1 MKKLFILMS
10 IVAFAAA
17 LGLFS
22 CSKVE
27 PILENPA
34 DNPETEAPVVAWK
47 VAVSATMGETKA
59 LAEDPVTH
67 ALIAT
72 FETTDNVYVYNRTKN
87 VVDPSPLHPDKNG
100 AEVLLTGSLSN
111 DYDAGDELVF
121 CYNSNSSGNFP
132 YSTRQKGT
140 LATAADYATAEL
152 AISAADAENKTITGA
167 ATFINMQS
175 IFGFN
180 FTDGS
185 DAIPVRAAEVY
196 TEGRKLVSLIY
207 STTSPSREQ
216 TLYGRATIV
225 ADAPVSGPFYAGLR
239 NDYDE
244 DDTYHFRINDGAG
257 HLYSGTKSAPAGKI
271 VNGKYYSSAVTL
283 SPVALPTVTLTADGT
298 PVGPNAPWDETLTM
312 YGWSNVFLGYANYD
326 DLTVSGNTA
335 GCWFLWMTHD
345 SSGGDRTVT
354 LDGATVTVPERNLPF
369 DNQEGTFKFILNGDN
384 AIVTDGSP
392 AIGIAGGSHIVRFQG
407 NGTLTITSSEF
418 QYGCQK
424 GIYDSGYSA
433 ENPLQLTAVDGY
445 WLNISD
451 PVDNGDGTFTW
462 VYTVR
467 PAISQLTVYDNTNDN
482 AFVPVSGY
490 VIDGYQKC
498 EFVIPAAKLASMT
511 GGTIHK
517 MSFYLKEV
525 ASKSWDTSFTIFMKE
540 VDVTSIDAFSGTGG
554 ATTVYTGSFNGT
566 GTTMTLTFSRDFE
579 YHGGNLL
586 VGIYK
591 TTSGGK
597 YASATF
603 YGKNVSGA
611 CVQGTSNSLA
621 SVTATQRN
629 FLPKTTFFLN

>member
-27 PILENPA
+27 PVLENPA

-121 CYNSNSSGNFP
+121 CYNSNSEGNFP
-132 YSTRQKGT
+132 YSKGQKGT
-140 LATAADYATAEL
+140 LATVADYATAEL
-152 AISAADAENKTITGA
+152 AISAADAVNKTITGA

-185 DAIPVRAAEVY
+185 DAIPVRAAEVF

-207 STTSPSREQ
+207 STTSPSRVQ
-216 TLYGRATIV
+216 TLYDRATLV
-225 ADAPVSGPFYAGLR
+225 ANAPVSGPFYAGLR

-271 VNGKYYSSAVTL
+271 VNGKYYSSSVTL
-283 SPVALPTVTLTADGT
+283 SPVALPTVTLTSDGT

-312 YGWSNVFLGYANYD
+312 SGWSNIFLGYANYD

-335 GCWFLWMTHD
+335 GCWFLWLTYD

-354 LDGATVTVPERNLPF
+354 LDGTTVTVPERNLPF
-369 DNQEGTFKFILNGDN
+369 DNQEGTFTFILNGDN
-384 AIVTDGSP
+384 SIVTDGSP
-392 AIGIAGGSHIVRFQG
+392 AIGISGGSHTVRFQG
-407 NGTLTITSSEF
+407 NGTLSITSSES

-433 ENPLQLTAVDGY
+433 QNPLQLTAVDGY
-445 WLNISD
+445 RLYVSD
-451 PVDNGDGTFTW
+451 PVDNDDGTFTW

-467 PAISQLTVYDNTNDN
+467 PAELTVYDDTESN
-482 AFVPVSGY
+482 AYVPVYGY
-490 VIDGYQKC
+490 FADGYQKC
-498 EFVIPAAKLASMT
+498 EFVMPAASLASMT
-511 GGTIHK
+511 GGTIHQMK
-517 MSFYLKEV
+517 FYLKDR
-525 ASKSWDTSFTIFMKE
+525 ASDYWTGASFKVFMKE
-540 VDVTSIDAFSGTGG
+540 VDFTSIDSFNGTDG
-554 ATTVYTGSFNGT
+554 ATTVYTGSLNGL
-566 GTTMTLTFSRDFE
+566 GTTMTITFNTDFE

-586 VGIYK
+586 IGIYE
-591 TTSGGK
+591 TTKGSK
-597 YASATF
+597 YSSATF
-603 YGKNVSGA
+603 YGRKNVTGA
-611 CVQGTSNSLA
+611 CVQGGSNALE
-621 SVTATQRN
+621 SVSATQRN